1 MFNRVTPGIT
11 QANLSVDPLAT
22 EAEST
27 PGDSEYNP
35 FDDPDV
41 GEDAMRELDLN
52 GYSDRERAETGEFTL
67 PWEDMRQ
74 PNNVG
79 VDAMELELEPTVP
92 DEAGMR
98 WL

>member
-1 MFNRVTPGIT
+1 MFTRETPGAT
-11 QANLSVDPLAT
+11 AANLSVDPIAT

-27 PGDSEYNP
+27 PGPRDWNP

-52 GYSDRERAETGEFTL
+52 GYSDSERDDFDFPGLGESEGE
-67 PWEDMRQ
+67 P
-74 PNNVG
+74 VG
-79 VDAMELELEPTVP
+79 VGDVGFAEPEPFVP
-92 DEAGMR
+92 DEAGME